1 MTEIII
7 EIHLKVFNHWQETPS
22 CCSKKKLEFCLNN
35 SQAPEKLFD
44 IIMDFAIVVAYQ
56 RERGT
61 NLESRDK
68 GLKFTP
74 EESLHV
80 VIRVSPV
87 IDWRSPRNGWPVLT
101 CHHRV
106 PFSPPNLHRS
116 LPTLSSTC
124 DLPTDCDPVDNWWW
138 GTGGSRGCVNVLQG
152 GWDAI
157 GSTLAI
163 QLVRWW
169 CRARDVFRAD
179 SAETFI
185 GTLPRWP
192 STSKCI
198 ATRLPASSATPL
210 SVVEPTCGV
219 TCAWNTKYP
228 GKKRST
234 GSAARKANWTR
245 RSHAPHSL
253 SVSPSLWDN
262 RYQSSWRF
270 TIIIERP
277 SVASLLASLPVVDI
291 LCDVRTRSLCRSRQ
305 HLNPLVV
312 ALTSNRCEEVPV

>member
-1 MTEIII
+1 MTNKFYKRFSAMMN
-7 EIHLKVFNHWQETPS
+7 L
-22 CCSKKKLEFCLNN
+22 
-35 SQAPEKLFD
+35 
-44 IIMDFAIVVAYQ
+44 VVAYQ
-56 RERGT
+56 IYR
-61 NLESRDK
+61 LELRDK
-68 GLKFTP
+68 GLKFASIQFVTG
-74 EESLHV
+74 
-80 VIRVSPV
+80 VSPV
-87 IDWRSPRNGWPVLT
+87 IDWRSPRNEWPVLT

-106 PFSPPNLHRS
+106 PLLLPSHLFPFPLPLFSHLRIS
-116 LPTLSSTC
+116 KSILP
-124 DLPTDCDPVDNWWW
+124 DCDSVDNWWW

-169 CRARDVFRAD
+169 CKARGVFRAG
-179 SAETFI
+179 SAETFT

-219 TCAWNTKYP
+219 TCVWNTKYP

-245 RSHAPHSL
+245 R
-253 SVSPSLWDN
+253 
-262 RYQSSWRF
+262 
-270 TIIIERP
+270 
-277 SVASLLASLPVVDI
+277 
-291 LCDVRTRSLCRSRQ
+291 
-305 HLNPLVV
+305 
-312 ALTSNRCEEVPV
+312 

>member
-1 MTEIII
+1 
-7 EIHLKVFNHWQETPS
+7 
-22 CCSKKKLEFCLNN
+22 
-35 SQAPEKLFD
+35 
-44 IIMDFAIVVAYQ
+44 MDLAIVMAYE
-56 RERGT
+56 RERERY
-61 NLESRDK
+61 LESRDK

-74 EESLHV
+74 EVSTRCHPSLTSNRLTIPSQWMACV
-80 VIRVSPV
+80 NVSP
-87 IDWRSPRNGWPVLT
+87 PCPLFPPPLNP
-101 CHHRV
+101 
-106 PFSPPNLHRS
+106 SPPSPSRPFLH
-116 LPTLSSTC
+116 LWP
-124 DLPTDCDPVDNWWW
+124 PDCDPVDNWWW

-169 CRARDVFRAD
+169 CRARGVFRAD
-179 SAETFI
+179 SAETFT

-245 RSHAPHSL
+245 RSHAPHPPLYLSFSL
-253 SVSPSLWDN
+253 G
-262 RYQSSWRF
+262 
-270 TIIIERP
+270 
-277 SVASLLASLPVVDI
+277 
-291 LCDVRTRSLCRSRQ
+291 
-305 HLNPLVV
+305 
-312 ALTSNRCEEVPV
+312 

>member
-1 MTEIII
+1 MAC
-7 EIHLKVFNHWQETPS
+7 VN
-22 CCSKKKLEFCLNN
+22 
-35 SQAPEKLFD
+35 
-44 IIMDFAIVVAYQ
+44 
-56 RERGT
+56 
-61 NLESRDK
+61 
-68 GLKFTP
+68 
-74 EESLHV
+74 
-80 VIRVSPV
+80 VSP
-87 IDWRSPRNGWPVLT
+87 L
-101 CHHRV
+101 C
-106 PFSPPNLHRS
+106 PFPSHPLHCS
-116 LPTLSSTC
+116 LPALSFTY
-124 DLPTDCDPVDNWWW
+124 DLPTDCVSVDNWWW

-169 CRARDVFRAD
+169 CRARGVFRAD
-179 SAETFI
+179 SAETFTGI
-185 GTLPRWP
+185 LPRWP

-253 SVSPSLWDN
+253 SFCLSPSL
-262 RYQSSWRF
+262 R
-270 TIIIERP
+270 
-277 SVASLLASLPVVDI
+277 
-291 LCDVRTRSLCRSRQ
+291 
-305 HLNPLVV
+305 
-312 ALTSNRCEEVPV
+312 